1 MESNN
6 LEPKPAFEQRMK
18 ILLDNEKDYEDF
30 LKISYERPANSI
42 RVNTLKIS
50 VDKLKIKL
58 EKKGWKLKQPF
69 KEFPEIIIIENKLL
83 PGEIGK
89 SEEHLL
95 GYFYVQE
102 ISSMMPLILLN
113 PKEND
118 SVLDLC
124 ASPGSK
130 TTQASAMMKNSGT
143 LIANDESLGR
153 FLILCANLE
162 RCGASNVFC
171 LQKEGSYLCRE
182 FADSNFKFDKIL
194 LDAPCSGEGII
205 RSNPKTF
212 LMWNEK
218 QFGFFARTQRKLTES
233 AMRILKVGGEMVYST
248 CTHAPEENEEIVQN
262 LLNKFDI
269 KIEKTRL
276 PLKTRPGILSWN
288 GKKFSNEIKNCH
300 RIYPQDNDTEG
311 FFLCKIKKLSDKEK

>member
-6 LEPKPAFEQRMK
+6 LEPKPAFEERMRL
-18 ILLDNEKDYEDF
+18 LLDGEKDYENF
-30 LKISYERPANSI
+30 LKICYERPVNSI

-50 VDKLKIKL
+50 VEELKNKL
-58 EKKGWKLKQPF
+58 EKKGWKINQPF
-69 KEFPEIIIIENKLL
+69 KDFPEIFIVENKLL

-113 PKEND
+113 PSEEERI
-118 SVLDLC
+118 LDLC

-143 LIANDESLGR
+143 LIANDGSLGR

-171 LQKEGSYLCRE
+171 LQKEGSYLCKE
-182 FADSNFKFDKIL
+182 FEESDFRFDKIL

-218 QFGFFARTQRKLTES
+218 QFGFFARTQRKLSES

-248 CTHAPEENEEIVQN
+248 CTHAPEENEEIIQN
-262 LLNKFDI
+262 LLDKFDI
-269 KIEKTRL
+269 KIEKTKL
-276 PLKTRPGILSWN
+276 PLRTRQGISSWKE
-288 GKKFSNEIKNCH
+288 KKFSNEIQNCH
-300 RIYPQDNDTEG
+300 RIYPQDNNTEG